1 MVREPIENQQSLL
14 LPLLA
19 MIGFITKIIEVSSRE
34 NIMSVVKSTEIFGT
48 VTLLYKTMSLGEFR
62 SSLRFPNAVGDV
74 VVRTKQ

>member
-1 MVREPIENQQSLL
+1 
-14 LPLLA
+14 
-19 MIGFITKIIEVSSRE
+19 
-34 NIMSVVKSTEIFGT
+34 MSVVKSTEIFGT